1 MRTFLQGNPTVNAI
15 VASVL
20 TLAVLAATYFMF
32 EPIAAYAVPD
42 TFTVTQEITSEI
54 AFKTLAND
62 VTMTPAIQ
70 GITGGNAF
78 GTSTV
83 AINTNNPTG
92 YNMTIAFATTTA
104 LQGENIGSDID
115 NYIPAGGAG
124 DPDYNFAVGANDAEF
139 GYTVRSVTTPLD
151 VADMFQ
157 HNGSNNCDAGQTGTA
172 AGHCWYNVANATDAV
187 TIIDRPTATP
197 GTGATSTIVF
207 QVGVSANPSPA
218 VQTGFYTATA
228 TLTALTNP

>member
-1 MRTFLQGNPTVNAI
+1 MRTFLQTNPTIA
-15 VASVL
+15 ASVA
-20 TLAVLAATYFMF
+20 TVVTVAVLAATYFMF
-32 EPIAAYAVPD
+32 EPVVAYGIGD
-42 TFTVTQEITSEI
+42 TFTVEQQITSEI
-54 AFKTLAND
+54 AFKTAPND
-62 VTMTPAIQ
+62 VTMTPSIQ

-104 LQGENIGSDID
+104 LQGENIGSNID

-139 GYTVRSVTTPLD
+139 GYTVNSVTTPLD
-151 VADMFQ
+151 IADMFQ
-157 HNGSNNCDAGQTGTA
+157 DDGVSDCDAGETGTT
-172 AGHCWYNVANATDAV
+172 AGKCWYNVANATDAV